1 MQQSVKKFYC
11 NPVLFS
17 CTFPVFAHRCAG
29 FNVETVVHKGTKFA
43 LWDVGG
49 QDKIRPLWKHYVE
62 DTDVAVWVVDSTDR
76 NRLEEAKT
84 ELMKI
89 VGCRELTGVPLL
101 TCRVPFPESLFEAI
115 DLARLPSVY
124 VSLA

>member
-1 MQQSVKKFYC
+1 MCVHVRVFSEVSLVPGA
-11 NPVLFS
+11 PVL
-17 CTFPVFAHRCAG
+17 TR
-29 FNVETVVHKGTKFA
+29 
-43 LWDVGG
+43 
-49 QDKIRPLWKHYVE
+49 Q
-62 DTDVAVWVVDSTDR
+62 VAVWVVDSTDR